1 MAVTLATLSVELV
14 DDWCPSAPATVR
26 EAAAALVAATLKA
39 EGGALGG
46 YPSGVVAVD
55 TRDGGQG
62 VTSRDP
68 MRASVMLR
76 SGAAGLLASWRV
88 PRARVIE

>member
-1 MAVTLATLSVELV
+1 MAVTLALLSVELV

-26 EAAAALVAATLKA
+26 EAAAAMVAATLKA

-46 YPSGVVAVD
+46 YPAGAINVD
-55 TRDGGQG
+55 LRDGGQG
-62 VTSRDP
+62 STLRDP
-68 MRASVMLR
+68 MRANLMMR